1 MTTVLQCRL
10 VVSGV
15 HRKPSVDGEFHNQIK
30 FPKRES
36 WKMDFSGDA
45 CPLEDTWFVFPA
57 GSRDSKIREDLN
69 AAMWDPKQKGG
80 KRETAVCYSSKRNT
94 TEATC
99 NPRCDFY
106 KAEIQHASDRT
117 GPVRFF
123 SRRLNRQAAEL
134 TAWLVFRA
142 FLTWTRGSFAWRFHF
157 AFWTPKIG

>member
-69 AAMWDPKQKGG
+69 AAM
-80 KRETAVCYSSKRNT
+80 
-94 TEATC
+94 
-99 NPRCDFY
+99 
-106 KAEIQHASDRT
+106 
-117 GPVRFF
+117 
-123 SRRLNRQAAEL
+123 
-134 TAWLVFRA
+134 
-142 FLTWTRGSFAWRFHF
+142 
-157 AFWTPKIG
+157 